1 MARGPLLFAR
11 VVRPVRSLWQRFAFV
26 TLIGMAISLMVA
38 DQADIKV
45 FKQIKTS
52 AINSVGMLLELGAET
67 SIAARET
74 FETLAE
80 LGKFKDELVR
90 LRLENNEL
98 KKWRYVAESLHS
110 QNIALRDL
118 HSFVPLPTIK
128 SITGRIISY
137 SDSAF
142 ARSILIN
149 VGSKNGAR
157 LGQAVMSSFALV
169 GVLVEVADE
178 YSRVLLVTDLNSQIP
193 VKIQNNGVSGILI
206 GDNSRTAKLFFLP
219 QESVL
224 AEGQIVITS
233 GRGGVLPPDLPI
245 GLVKKTE
252 GLKLVVEPFNDWAQL
267 GYVRVLKYKFSG
279 TILVN

>member
-11 VVRPVRSLWQRFAFV
+11 VLRPVRSLWQRFAFA
-26 TLIGMAISLMVA
+26 TLIGMAFSLMIA
-38 DQADIKV
+38 DEVDIKV
-45 FKQIKTS
+45 FKQIKTNV
-52 AINSVGMLLELGAET
+52 IHSVGTLLELGAET
-67 SIAARET
+67 STAARES

-137 SDSAF
+137 SDGAF

-245 GLVKKTE
+245 GLVKKTD

-267 GYVRVLKYKFSG
+267 GYVRVLNYKFSG

>member
-67 SIAARET
+67 STAARET
-74 FETLAE
+74 FETLVE

-118 HSFVPLPTIK
+118 HSFVPLPTIR
-128 SITGRIISY
+128 SITGRITSY
-137 SDSAF
+137 SDGAF
-142 ARSILIN
+142 TRSILIN

-267 GYVRVLKYKFSG
+267 GYVRVLNYKFSG

>member
-1 MARGPLLFAR
+1 MCIRDR
-11 VVRPVRSLWQRFAFV
+11 
-26 TLIGMAISLMVA
+26 
-38 DQADIKV
+38 
-45 FKQIKTS
+45 
-52 AINSVGMLLELGAET
+52 
-67 SIAARET
+67 
-74 FETLAE
+74 
-80 LGKFKDELVR
+80 
-90 LRLENNEL
+90 
-98 KKWRYVAESLHS
+98 
-110 QNIALRDL
+110 NIALRDL

-169 GVLVEVADE
+169 GVLVEVTDE
-178 YSRVLLVTDLNSQIP
+178 YSRVLLITDLNSQIP

-224 AEGQIVITS
+224 AEGQVVTTS
-233 GRGGVLPPDLPI
+233 GRGGILPPDLPI

-252 GLKLVVEPFNDWAQL
+252 GLKLVVEPFDDWARS
-267 GYVRVLKYKFSG
+267 GYVRVLNYKFSG

>member
-11 VVRPVRSLWQRFAFV
+11 VVRPVRSLWQRFAFA
-26 TLIGMAISLMVA
+26 TLIGMTLSLMVA
-38 DQADIKV
+38 DQSDIKV
-45 FKQIKTS
+45 FKQIKMS
-52 AINSVGMLLELGAET
+52 AIHSLGTLLELGVET
-67 SIAARET
+67 STAARET

-80 LGKFKDELVR
+80 LGKFKGELER

-98 KKWRYVAESLHS
+98 KKWRYAAEALNS
-110 QNIALRDL
+110 QNMALRDL

-137 SDSAF
+137 SGGAF
-142 ARSILIN
+142 TRSILIN
-149 VGSKNGAR
+149 VGSKNGAK

-178 YSRVLLVTDLNSQIP
+178 YSRVLLITDLNSQIP
-193 VKIQNNGVSGILI
+193 VKIQNNGISGILI
-206 GDNSRTAKLFFLP
+206 GDNSRLAKLFFLP

-224 AEGQIVITS
+224 AEGQIVTTS

-252 GLKLVVEPFNDWAQL
+252 GLKLVVEPFNDRVQS
-267 GYVRVLKYKFSG
+267 GYVRVLNYKFSG

>member
-11 VVRPVRSLWQRFAFV
+11 VVRPVGLLWQRFAFV
-26 TLIGMAISLMVA
+26 ALIGMAVSLMVA
-38 DQADIKV
+38 DQVDIKV

-52 AINSVGMLLELGAET
+52 AIHSVGTLLELGAET
-67 SIAARET
+67 STAARET

-98 KKWRYVAESLHS
+98 KKWRYMAGSLNS

-118 HSFVPLPTIK
+118 YNFVPLPTIK

-137 SDSAF
+137 SGGAF
-142 ARSILIN
+142 TRSILIN
-149 VGSKNGAR
+149 VGSKKGAR

-169 GVLVEVADE
+169 GVLVEVTDE
-178 YSRVLLVTDLNSQIP
+178 YSQVLLITDLNSQIP
-193 VKIQNNGVSGILI
+193 VKIQDSSVSGILI
-206 GDNSRTAKLFFLP
+206 GDNSQSAKLFFLP

-224 AEGQIVITS
+224 AEGQVVTTS

-245 GLVKKTE
+245 GLVKKTV
-252 GLKLVVEPFNDWAQL
+252 GLKLVVEPFDDWAQS
-267 GYVRVLKYKFSG
+267 GYVRVLNYKFNG

>member
-11 VVRPVRSLWQRFAFV
+11 VVRPVRSLWQRFAFA
-26 TLIGMAISLMVA
+26 TLIGMALSWMVA

-45 FKQIKTS
+45 FKQIKMS
-52 AINSVGMLLELGAET
+52 AIHSLGTLLELGVET
-67 SIAARET
+67 STAARET

-80 LGKFKDELVR
+80 LGKFKGELER

-98 KKWRYVAESLHS
+98 KKWRYAAEALNS
-110 QNIALRDL
+110 QNMALRDL

-137 SDSAF
+137 SGGAF
-142 ARSILIN
+142 TRSILIN

-169 GVLVEVADE
+169 GVLVEVTDE
-178 YSRVLLVTDLNSQIP
+178 YSRVLLITDLNSQIP
-193 VKIQNNGVSGILI
+193 VKIQNNNASGILI
-206 GDNSRTAKLFFLP
+206 GDNSQLAKLFFLP
-219 QESVL
+219 QGTIL
-224 AEGQIVITS
+224 TEGQIITTS
-233 GRGGVLPPDLPI
+233 GRGGILPPDLPI

-252 GLKLVVEPFNDWAQL
+252 GLKFVVEPFDDWAQS
-267 GYVRVLKYKFSG
+267 GYVRVLNYKFSG
-279 TILVN
+279 TVLVN

>member
-11 VVRPVRSLWQRFAFV
+11 VVRPVRSLWQRFAFA
-26 TLIGMAISLMVA
+26 TLIGMALSLMVA
-38 DQADIKV
+38 DQSDIKV
-45 FKQIKTS
+45 FKQIKMS
-52 AINSVGMLLELGAET
+52 AIHSVGTLLELGVET
-67 SIAARET
+67 STAARET

-80 LGKFKDELVR
+80 LGKFKGELER

-98 KKWRYVAESLHS
+98 KKWRYAAEALNS
-110 QNIALRDL
+110 QNMALRDL

-137 SDSAF
+137 SGGAF
-142 ARSILIN
+142 TRSILIN

-193 VKIQNNGVSGILI
+193 VKIQNNGISGILI
-206 GDNSRTAKLFFLP
+206 GDNSRLAKLFFLP

-224 AEGQIVITS
+224 AEGQIVTTS

-252 GLKLVVEPFNDWAQL
+252 GLKLVVEPFNDRVQS
-267 GYVRVLKYKFSG
+267 GYVRVLNYKFSG

>member
-11 VVRPVRSLWQRFAFV
+11 VVRPVRSLWQRFAFA
-26 TLIGMAISLMVA
+26 TLIGMALSLMIA
-38 DQADIKV
+38 DEIDIKV
-45 FKQIKTS
+45 FKQIKTNV
-52 AINSVGMLLELGAET
+52 IHSVGTLLELGAET
-67 SIAARET
+67 STAARES

-80 LGKFKDELVR
+80 LGKFKGELER

-98 KKWRYVAESLHS
+98 KKWRYAAEALNS
-110 QNIALRDL
+110 QNMALRDL
-118 HSFVPLPTIK
+118 HNFVPLPTIK
-128 SITGRIISY
+128 IITGRVISY
-137 SDSAF
+137 SGGAF
-142 ARSILIN
+142 TRSILIN

-169 GVLVEVADE
+169 GVLVEVTDE
-178 YSRVLLVTDLNSQIP
+178 YSRVLLITDLNSQIP
-193 VKIQNNGVSGILI
+193 VKIQNSSVSGILI
-206 GDNSRTAKLFFLP
+206 GDNSQLAKLFFLP

-224 AEGQIVITS
+224 AEGQIVTTS

-252 GLKLVVEPFNDWAQL
+252 GLKLVVEPFNDRVQS
-267 GYVRVLKYKFSG
+267 GYVRVLNYKFSG

>member
-11 VVRPVRSLWQRFAFV
+11 VVRPVRSLWQRFAFA
-26 TLIGMAISLMVA
+26 TLIGMALSLMVA
-38 DQADIKV
+38 DQSDIKV
-45 FKQIKTS
+45 FKQIKMS
-52 AINSVGMLLELGAET
+52 AIHSLGTLLELGVET
-67 SIAARET
+67 STAARET

-80 LGKFKDELVR
+80 LGKFKGELER

-98 KKWRYVAESLHS
+98 KKWRYAAEALNS
-110 QNIALRDL
+110 QNMALRDL

-137 SDSAF
+137 SGGAF
-142 ARSILIN
+142 TRSILIN

-193 VKIQNNGVSGILI
+193 VKIQNNGISGILI
-206 GDNSRTAKLFFLP
+206 GDNSPLAKLFFLP

-224 AEGQIVITS
+224 AEGQIVTTS

-252 GLKLVVEPFNDWAQL
+252 GLKLVVEPFNDRVQS
-267 GYVRVLKYKFSG
+267 GYVRVLNYKFSG

>member
-52 AINSVGMLLELGAET
+52 AINSVGMLLELGTET

-137 SDSAF
+137 SDGAF

-206 GDNSRTAKLFFLP
+206 GDNSRTAKLLFLP

>member
-11 VVRPVRSLWQRFAFV
+11 VVRPVRSLWQRFAFAM
-26 TLIGMAISLMVA
+26 LIGMALSLMVA
-38 DQADIKV
+38 DQSDIKV
-45 FKQIKTS
+45 FKQIKMS
-52 AINSVGMLLELGAET
+52 AIHSLGTLLELGVET
-67 SIAARET
+67 STAARET

-80 LGKFKDELVR
+80 LGKFKGELER

-98 KKWRYVAESLHS
+98 KKWRYAAEALNS
-110 QNIALRDL
+110 QNMALRDL

-137 SDSAF
+137 SGGAF
-142 ARSILIN
+142 TRSILIN

-193 VKIQNNGVSGILI
+193 VKIQNNGISGILI
-206 GDNSRTAKLFFLP
+206 GDNSRLAKLFFLP

-224 AEGQIVITS
+224 AEGQIVTTS

-252 GLKLVVEPFNDWAQL
+252 GLKLVVEPFNDRVQS
-267 GYVRVLKYKFSG
+267 GYVRVLNYKFSG

>member
-11 VVRPVRSLWQRFAFV
+11 VLRPVRSLWQRFAFA
-26 TLIGMAISLMVA
+26 TLIGMAFSLMIA
-38 DQADIKV
+38 DEVDIKV
-45 FKQIKTS
+45 FKQIKTNV
-52 AINSVGMLLELGAET
+52 IHSVGTLLELGAET
-67 SIAARET
+67 STAARES

-128 SITGRIISY
+128 IITGRIISY
-137 SDSAF
+137 SGGAF
-142 ARSILIN
+142 TRSILIN

-245 GLVKKTE
+245 GLVKKTD

-267 GYVRVLKYKFSG
+267 GYVRVLNYKFSG

>member
-11 VVRPVRSLWQRFAFV
+11 VVRPVRSLWQRFAFA
-26 TLIGMAISLMVA
+26 TLIGMALSLMVA
-38 DQADIKV
+38 DQSDIKV
-45 FKQIKTS
+45 FKQIKMS
-52 AINSVGMLLELGAET
+52 AIHSLGTLLELGVET
-67 SIAARET
+67 STAARET

-80 LGKFKDELVR
+80 LGKFKGELER

-98 KKWRYVAESLHS
+98 KKWRYAAEALNS
-110 QNIALRDL
+110 QNMALRDL

-128 SITGRIISY
+128 SVTGRIISY
-137 SDSAF
+137 SGGAF
-142 ARSILIN
+142 TRSILIN

-193 VKIQNNGVSGILI
+193 VKIQNNGISGILI
-206 GDNSRTAKLFFLP
+206 GDNSRLAKLFFLP

-224 AEGQIVITS
+224 AEGQIVTTS

-252 GLKLVVEPFNDWAQL
+252 GLKLVVEPFNDRVQS
-267 GYVRVLKYKFSG
+267 GYVRVLNYKFSG

>member
-1 MARGPLLFAR
+1 MCIRD
-11 VVRPVRSLWQRFAFV
+11 S
-26 TLIGMAISLMVA
+26 IGMAISLMVA

-67 SIAARET
+67 STAARET

-98 KKWRYVAESLHS
+98 KKWRYVAEFFFYL
-110 QNIALRDL
+110 ILDLRDL

-169 GVLVEVADE
+169 GVLVEVTDE
-178 YSRVLLVTDLNSQIP
+178 YSRVLLTTDLNSQIP

-267 GYVRVLKYKFSG
+267 GYVRVLNYKFNG

>member
-11 VVRPVRSLWQRFAFV
+11 VVRPVRSLWQRFAFAA
-26 TLIGMAISLMVA
+26 LIGMALSLMIA
-38 DQADIKV
+38 DEVDIKV

-52 AINSVGMLLELGAET
+52 AINSVGMLLELGAVT
-67 SIAARET
+67 STAARES

-98 KKWRYVAESLHS
+98 KKWRYVAEALHS

-169 GVLVEVADE
+169 GVLVEVTDE
-178 YSRVLLVTDLNSQIP
+178 YSRVLLITDLNSQIP
-193 VKIQNNGVSGILI
+193 VKIQNSSVSGILI
-206 GDNSRTAKLFFLP
+206 GCLLYTSPSPRDGLLSRMPSSA
-219 QESVL
+219 
-224 AEGQIVITS
+224 
-233 GRGGVLPPDLPI
+233 
-245 GLVKKTE
+245 
-252 GLKLVVEPFNDWAQL
+252 
-267 GYVRVLKYKFSG
+267 
-279 TILVN
+279 

>member
-11 VVRPVRSLWQRFAFV
+11 VVRPVRSLWQRFAFA
-26 TLIGMAISLMVA
+26 TLIGMALSLMVA
-38 DQADIKV
+38 DQSDIKV
-45 FKQIKTS
+45 FKQIKMS
-52 AINSVGMLLELGAET
+52 AIHSLGTLLELGVET
-67 SIAARET
+67 STAARET
-74 FETLAE
+74 LETLAE
-80 LGKFKDELVR
+80 LGKFKGELER

-98 KKWRYVAESLHS
+98 KKWRYAAEALNS
-110 QNIALRDL
+110 QNMALRDL

-137 SDSAF
+137 SGGAF
-142 ARSILIN
+142 TRSILIN

-193 VKIQNNGVSGILI
+193 VKIQNNGISGILI
-206 GDNSRTAKLFFLP
+206 GDNSPLAKLFFLP

-224 AEGQIVITS
+224 AEGQIVTTS

-252 GLKLVVEPFNDWAQL
+252 GLKLVVEPFNDRVQS
-267 GYVRVLKYKFSG
+267 GYVRVLNYKFSG

>member
-38 DQADIKV
+38 DQAHIKV
-45 FKQIKTS
+45 FKQIKTG

-67 SIAARET
+67 STAARET

-80 LGKFKDELVR
+80 LGTFKDELVR

-137 SDSAF
+137 SDGAF

>member
-11 VVRPVRSLWQRFAFV
+11 VVRPVRSLWQRFAFA
-26 TLIGMAISLMVA
+26 TLIGMALSLMVA
-38 DQADIKV
+38 DQSDIKV
-45 FKQIKTS
+45 FKQIKMS
-52 AINSVGMLLELGAET
+52 AIHSLGTLLELGVET
-67 SIAARET
+67 STAARET

-80 LGKFKDELVR
+80 LGKFKGELER

-98 KKWRYVAESLHS
+98 KKWRYAAEALNS
-110 QNIALRDL
+110 QNMALRDL

-128 SITGRIISY
+128 SVTGRIISY
-137 SDSAF
+137 SGGAF
-142 ARSILIN
+142 TRSILIN

-206 GDNSRTAKLFFLP
+206 GDNSRLAKLFFLP

-224 AEGQIVITS
+224 AEGQIVTTS

-252 GLKLVVEPFNDWAQL
+252 GLKLVVEPFNDRVQS
-267 GYVRVLKYKFSG
+267 GYVRVLNYKFSG